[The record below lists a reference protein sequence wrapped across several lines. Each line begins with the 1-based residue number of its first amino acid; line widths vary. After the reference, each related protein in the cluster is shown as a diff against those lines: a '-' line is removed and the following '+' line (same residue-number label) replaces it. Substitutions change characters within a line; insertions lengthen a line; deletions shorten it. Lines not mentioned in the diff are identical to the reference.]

1 MLPGLSKCEHTWG
14 RRWAMRGGPTLVT
27 HLPCSQP
34 QHGCRTGR
42 TRLHAACIAPGLCE
56 GTSATKHKPPCICS
70 LRAVSFIQGLPEIH
84 SQAQRIYMYT
94 QEDTW
99 RVTHSY
105 MWTHARAYWAVLA
118 RPRLI
123 ATSQLAI
130 EAKRFSGMPA
140 CSRPHWLPIHL
151 SSSSRVKTPSVQDG
165 G

>member
-14 RRWAMRGGPTLVT
+14 RRWATRGGPALVT
-27 HLPCSQP
+27 HLPCSEP
-34 QHGCRTGR
+34 RCKHGCPTGR
-42 TRLHAACIAPGLCE
+42 TRLHAACIAPGLRDD
-56 GTSATKHKPPCICS
+56 TSTTKHKPCS

-84 SQAQRIYMYT
+84 SQAQHIYMYT
-94 QEDTW
+94 REDTW

-123 ATSQLAI
+123 TTIQLAI

-140 CSRPHWLPIHL
+140 CLRPRWLPIHL
-151 SSSSRVKTPSVQDG
+151 SSSSRVKTPSVQHG